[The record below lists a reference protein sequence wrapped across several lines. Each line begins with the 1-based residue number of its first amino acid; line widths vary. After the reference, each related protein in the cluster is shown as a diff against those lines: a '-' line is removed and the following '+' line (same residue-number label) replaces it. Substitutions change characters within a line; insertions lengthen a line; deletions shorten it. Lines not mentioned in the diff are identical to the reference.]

1 MHLLPASKDRT
12 WRRGRIRGN
21 PGVSGSRRCW
31 QRQDPKDRFRGSQRE
46 GKGVAC
52 CIYLGAGE
60 CGKIRKG
67 VRCGGAPPRRVG
79 GLCEPGRPDSGKSQ
93 ALTEHRNC
101 VPSPTRPSAQRA
113 APTQG
118 HLQDPHTQQLR
129 AWALEESVDSLQVL
143 SRAGCAEPL
152 HASVSSSAQ
161 YWWQENYHLI
171 QKSKEGDRR

>member
-67 VRCGGAPPRRVG
+67 VQCGGAPPRRVG

-101 VPSPTRPSAQRA
+101 VPSPTCPSAQSGSPA
-113 APTQG
+113 GPT
-118 HLQDPHTQQLR
+118 HTTVK
-129 AWALEESVDSLQVL
+129 SMGSGGKCGL
-143 SRAGCAEPL
+143 SPSCVACWL
-152 HASVSSSAQ
+152 C
-161 YWWQENYHLI
+161 
-171 QKSKEGDRR
+171 